1 MTENREQLRL
11 IALRIRDLRD
21 ISGLSAQEVASR
33 AGIDEDEYLAY
44 ETGERDFSF
53 PICSTSPRCWAWTSA
68 TC

>member
-44 ETGERDFSF
+44 ETGERDFLF
-53 PICSTSPRCWAWTSA
+53 PTCSISPRCWAWISA
-68 TC
+68 IF

>member
-44 ETGERDFSF
+44 ETGECDHGHF
-53 PICSTSPRCWAWTSA
+53 P
-68 TC
+68 